1 MLYMKRTSL
10 MNGCLFY
17 TKGPDEGLYRMYR
30 GGVVGDTQR
39 GIVACRIASVSGL
52 ATVVP
57 TSVSVFVFSI
67 SIICQYLFKTFKVKS
82 YGKL

>member
-1 MLYMKRTSL
+1 MVAFFILKVL
-10 MNGCLFY
+10 
-17 TKGPDEGLYRMYR
+17 TKVFIECIV